1 MSQTIY
7 HAASIARALQD
18 VTSQLTSL
26 FEQRSDDQ
34 FTAGPLD
41 GSAAWSSGQHLG
53 HLVVSIAAVNQ
64 AFKVPKMALRLTFGK
79 PNRPG
84 RDYDQ
89 VVQRYQERL
98 SAGGRASG
106 RYDPNPI
113 PAKKRPKL
121 IEKLRNEGQN
131 LAKNCQKWK
140 EEDLDRYLVPHPL
153 LGKMTI
159 REVLF
164 FTVYHNRHHLKS
176 LQERY

>member
-1 MSQTIY
+1 
-7 HAASIARALQD
+7 
-18 VTSQLTSL
+18 
-26 FEQRSDDQ
+26 
-34 FTAGPLD
+34 
-41 GSAAWSSGQHLG
+41 
-53 HLVVSIAAVNQ
+53 VVSIAAVNQ
-64 AFKVPKMALRLTFGK
+64 AFKMPKTALRLTFGK

-84 RDYDQ
+84 RDYNQ

-98 SAGGRASG
+98 SEGGRASG

-113 PAKKRPKL
+113 PAEKRSEL
-121 IEKLRNEGQN
+121 IEKLQKEGQT
-131 LAKNCQKWK
+131 LADNCQKWK

-164 FTVYHNRHHLKS
+164 FTVYHNHHHLKS